1 MKKNAGLWKSSITL
15 RAVSAVFGVLALL
28 GIALPFP
35 TRMRTVVAL
44 IDVSESMS
52 AESIESS
59 RRSALKLID
68 SLEKSDKAGIVV
80 FAGKPV
86 VLAYP
91 SRPDMTAA
99 VLSSAR
105 LEAPLPDQTDLSAA
119 LASATALARK
129 GGGLGSVYLFS
140 DGRATKGGPV
150 GTTALG
156 RTGVA
161 VNVIEV
167 GEKATGLV
175 SEGLAVPETV
185 HPEEKVLLRWRL
197 HSETRLSIDY
207 TLKIDGKIV
216 LQSSANLQAGTNDLN
231 LEINSGDGGSHRI
244 EIEAKH
250 DGQVIPEAGSGA
262 FLVVGDAARVLLASG
277 YARQGLSPLASAL
290 TAQGLSVES
299 GDTRILPDSALGYT
313 GCSAVVLD
321 NVSALEMT
329 EGQQT
334 ALQDYVSGGGGLL
347 VIGGESSLGRG
358 EYYATPLEE
367 MLPVGT
373 DTRQRLLFTRA
384 KILFVIDHSGSMS
397 EEVGSTTKQLAAMR
411 GVLAAIPELKPI
423 DEVGI
428 MSFDTEPTWDLP
440 FTPVSDTEKI
450 KAVFETMSRGGGT
463 NLSNAI
469 QEIIRGFGEAGPT
482 KRHAVI
488 LTDGLTPDADF
499 KDLASR
505 LASNGVTVSTIGIG
519 EEVNEELLKN
529 IAEWCGGTYQ
539 RAQLDQ
545 IPAIIDKETVRITRD
560 LIQEGKIATRISV
573 KSPVVDGFGPA
584 LPPVSG
590 YLITKPKKL
599 STVLI
604 EARNPNSGDAWDPLL
619 ASWRYGAGT
628 VAVFTSDSG
637 RRWLSSWSGTQSYN
651 RLWAQL
657 IRSIK
662 RSALDKGMRVS
673 AIVEGGNAHI
683 ITDAIDENG
692 RLKTGL
698 SLVGRSVENN
708 SLFEMKETS
717 PGRYEGQAPLSGIG
731 LCGFEIRDPVSGLWT
746 SAWAW
751 NPPNAEQTR
760 LGPDKSVL
768 SRIAHETGGVYYSV
782 DSLRT
787 PSLVLAWRTI
797 PLSSLFLG
805 LALFLLLADLFVR
818 STMMVQLKAA
828 RETVGVWW
836 RRQRETAESINSLK
850 WQDSVPYSNQN
861 DEFYQARRRKLAEYV
876 SRRSG
881 LVKEKERN
889 DA

>member
-1 MKKNAGLWKSSITL
+1 
-15 RAVSAVFGVLALL
+15 
-28 GIALPFP
+28 
-35 TRMRTVVAL
+35 
-44 IDVSESMS
+44 
-52 AESIESS
+52 
-59 RRSALKLID
+59 
-68 SLEKSDKAGIVV
+68 
-80 FAGKPV
+80 
-86 VLAYP
+86 
-91 SRPDMTAA
+91 
-99 VLSSAR
+99 
-105 LEAPLPDQTDLSAA
+105 
-119 LASATALARK
+119 
-129 GGGLGSVYLFS
+129 
-140 DGRATKGGPV
+140 
-150 GTTALG
+150 
-156 RTGVA
+156 
-161 VNVIEV
+161 
-167 GEKATGLV
+167 
-175 SEGLAVPETV
+175 
-185 HPEEKVLLRWRL
+185 
-197 HSETRLSIDY
+197 
-207 TLKIDGKIV
+207 
-216 LQSSANLQAGTNDLN
+216 
-231 LEINSGDGGSHRI
+231 
-244 EIEAKH
+244 
-250 DGQVIPEAGSGA
+250 
-262 FLVVGDAARVLLASG
+262 
-277 YARQGLSPLASAL
+277 
-290 TAQGLSVES
+290 
-299 GDTRILPDSALGYT
+299 
-313 GCSAVVLD
+313 
-321 NVSALEMT
+321 
-329 EGQQT
+329 
-334 ALQDYVSGGGGLL
+334 
-347 VIGGESSLGRG
+347 
-358 EYYATPLEE
+358 
-367 MLPVGT
+367 
-373 DTRQRLLFTRA
+373 
-384 KILFVIDHSGSMS
+384 
-397 EEVGSTTKQLAAMR
+397 
-411 GVLAAIPELKPI
+411 
-423 DEVGI
+423 
-428 MSFDTEPTWDLP
+428 
-440 FTPVSDTEKI
+440 
-450 KAVFETMSRGGGT
+450 
-463 NLSNAI
+463 
-469 QEIIRGFGEAGPT
+469 
-482 KRHAVI
+482 
-488 LTDGLTPDADF
+488 
-499 KDLASR
+499 
-505 LASNGVTVSTIGIG
+505 
-519 EEVNEELLKN
+519 
-529 IAEWCGGTYQ
+529 
-539 RAQLDQ
+539 
-545 IPAIIDKETVRITRD
+545 
-560 LIQEGKIATRISV
+560 V